1 MIMTHQH
8 IMHNVYICMLSAV
21 AKGEAIFGILRIYT
35 VMGERSGL
43 EVNTSLNTNIMTDL
57 NFHIV

>member
-1 MIMTHQH
+1 
-8 IMHNVYICMLSAV
+8 MLRAV

-43 EVNTSLNTNIMTDL
+43 KYFIK
-57 NFHIV
+57 H

>member
-1 MIMTHQH
+1 MH
-8 IMHNVYICMLSAV
+8 IVHNVYICMLSAV